1 MESGSYVLG
10 GKGLVSIGA
19 TSSSDIFSRSKNVL
33 MSCDLKNQ
41 SNFEYDFL
49 VSGSQVIEN
58 GARRELGYQQ
68 LIEKH
73 EPDTSIRDALT
84 SKVSCRKNTNSFMV
98 TPNSFT
104 LEDESTSRLSSTVM
118 ESDCRVSA
126 FIDLNL
132 GRFGDPRDVQNCRR
146 ISKSSST
153 VFPSESS
160 APPRSY
166 RAGMNSHTAYCQV
179 YDCNKDL
186 SSSKQYHKRHKVC
199 EVHSKTAKV
208 IVNGIEQR
216 FHLLS
221 EFDDSKRSCRN
232 RLAGHNERRRKPQA
246 GLQSGRTG
254 RLFHSYSV
262 VQKLTHPLL
271 DNFLDIIKISYRR
284 VCSSLKCHSKTCF
297 KYPNG
302 TVQVANPI
310 IAFSIIAGKKR
321 GTEPIEL
328 HGFSSRTHGNAL
340 TTASFIC
347 QDILQSGLSHPHKYG
362 ANGWCKRVKIEDGTG
377 SPPSSIPITNAYL
390 HSKSL
395 FPSNNFE
402 KIFPTFHEVGANTA
416 SGSILNESTDRYQD
430 VMGGRTSSS
439 HSFLQDT
446 SLVNNE
452 LTAFDTASTIQ
463 DFSGITASGCARS
476 LLSSQSQNSSSH
488 SSGVPMDH
496 QLVVS
501 CRNTCYSM
509 DQIIGASSQ
518 ASSSEVPN
526 KFPSW
531 VTSSVEGSHLSPLL
545 ISGNSHVV
553 NFDVTDGV
561 YHGSHFLNAKDHH
574 GSEDDTTT
582 DLLQLPS
589 QPQRVQQ
596 CKRNRK

>member
-10 GKGLVSIGA
+10 GKGHVSIGA
-19 TSSSDIFSRSKNVL
+19 TSSSAIFSRSKNVL
-33 MSCDLKNQ
+33 LSCDLKNQ

-49 VSGSQVIEN
+49 VSGSQAIEN

-84 SKVSCRKNTNSFMV
+84 SKVSCRKNTSSFMI

-118 ESDCRVSA
+118 ESDSRVSA

-146 ISKSSST
+146 ISKIASI
-153 VFPSESS
+153 VLPSESS

-199 EVHSKTAKV
+199 EVHSKTAEV
-208 IVNGIEQR
+208 IVNGIEQRFCQQCSR

-221 EFDDSKRSCRN
+221 EFDDSKRSCRK

-254 RLFHSYSV
+254 RLFHSYS
-262 VQKLTHPLL
+262 
-271 DNFLDIIKISYRR
+271 
-284 VCSSLKCHSKTCF
+284 
-297 KYPNG
+297 G
-302 TVQVANPI
+302 
-310 IAFSIIAGKKR
+310 FS
-321 GTEPIEL
+321 
-328 HGFSSRTHGNAL
+328 SSRTHGNAL

-347 QDILQSGLSHPHKYG
+347 QDILQSGLSHRNKYG

-430 VMGGRTSSS
+430 VMGGKTSSS

-452 LTAFDTASTIQ
+452 LTAFDEASTIQ
-463 DFSGITASGCARS
+463 ELSGITTSGCAHS

-488 SSGVPMDH
+488 SSGIPMYH
-496 QLVVS
+496 QLIVS
-501 CRNTCYSM
+501 CRNTGNSM
-509 DQIIGASSQ
+509 DQITGASSQ
-518 ASSSEVPN
+518 ASSSEVPK

-531 VTSSVEGSHLSPLL
+531 VTSSVEASHLGPLL

-561 YHGSHFLNAKDHH
+561 YHGSHFFNARDHL

-596 CKRNRK
+596 NRK

>member
-1 MESGSYVLG
+1 MESGSYVLE
-10 GKGLVSIGA
+10 GKGHVSIGA

-33 MSCDLKNQ
+33 MSCNLKNQ
-41 SNFEYDFL
+41 SNFEYDCL
-49 VSGSQVIEN
+49 VSGSQAIEN

-146 ISKSSST
+146 ISKSASI

-216 FHLLS
+216 FCQQCSRFHLLS
-221 EFDDSKRSCRN
+221 EFDDSKRSCRK
-232 RLAGHNERRRKPQA
+232 RLAGHNERRRKPQV

-254 RLFHSYSV
+254 RLFHSYS
-262 VQKLTHPLL
+262 
-271 DNFLDIIKISYRR
+271 
-284 VCSSLKCHSKTCF
+284 
-297 KYPNG
+297 G
-302 TVQVANPI
+302 
-310 IAFSIIAGKKR
+310 FS
-321 GTEPIEL
+321 
-328 HGFSSRTHGNAL
+328 SSRTHGNAL

-347 QDILQSGLSHPHKYG
+347 QDILQSGLSHPNKYG
-362 ANGWCKRVKIEDGTG
+362 AN
-377 SPPSSIPITNAYL
+377 
-390 HSKSL
+390 
-395 FPSNNFE
+395 
-402 KIFPTFHEVGANTA
+402 
-416 SGSILNESTDRYQD
+416 
-430 VMGGRTSSS
+430 
-439 HSFLQDT
+439 
-446 SLVNNE
+446 
-452 LTAFDTASTIQ
+452 ASTIQ
-463 DFSGITASGCARS
+463 ELSGITTSGCAHS

-488 SSGVPMDH
+488 SSGIPMYH
-496 QLVVS
+496 QLIVS
-501 CRNTCYSM
+501 CRN
-509 DQIIGASSQ
+509 
-518 ASSSEVPN
+518 
-526 KFPSW
+526 
-531 VTSSVEGSHLSPLL
+531 
-545 ISGNSHVV
+545 
-553 NFDVTDGV
+553 TDGV
-561 YHGSHFLNAKDHH
+561 YHGSHFFNASDHLS
-574 GSEDDTTT
+574 SEDDTTT
-582 DLLQLPS
+582 DLFQLPS
-589 QPQRVQQ
+589 QLQRVQQ